1 MRYYSFTLF
10 MTFWMSLA
18 WSQDR
23 VTESQVQRQQIFI
36 EANREKLLG
45 NYDKAIEAYKNV
57 IKDDPRNHAAAYE
70 LARIYDLRSEWNE
83 ALRYLKIATDNDPA
97 NEWYQKL
104 MADVLEKTGQNIE
117 AAKIY
122 QALVERF
129 PGNEYYYFKQAF
141 FWVKAGDNAKAIE
154 VYDALEAITGINEEI
169 VRRKHSLYVSANDE
183 RNAARELERLVEAFP
198 RNIEYRRL
206 LAGYYEKIGDSE
218 KVKEV
223 NKAILQIWPSD
234 AKANLALAG
243 SDVQNND
250 DIGYLESLAPVF
262 EKSDVELD
270 LKMGKLIPLINKVV
284 DTGDK
289 DLAAAALRLSEIL
302 ERVHP
307 AQAKT
312 YAASGDLL
320 FYSGQLNEALAKYKK
335 TLQLDKSVYL
345 VWEQMMRIHL
355 QLRNYSTLQQVSEQ
369 AIDLFPNK
377 ALAYYYNGLSN
388 RKLGFYNEAVTVLEQ
403 AFRMAGSNSPLKLDI
418 LLQLGQA
425 KGAVG
430 KFEAANNAFEAALK
444 IDPLS
449 THVQSLYSI
458 CLAVQPNNIDKAYE
472 LADQAVKAAPNQ
484 SLATHAMGWVLFQKK
499 NYKEAREWLDKALV
513 GGSNDATL
521 LEHYGDLMFQL
532 NDVTAAY
539 QYWTKSKELG
549 NRSEALDKKLKTI
562 TGQ

>member
-1 MRYYSFTLF
+1 MKYYSLTLL
-10 MTFWMSLA
+10 MTCWMTLA
-18 WSQDR
+18 WTQDR

-36 EANREKLLG
+36 EANKDKLLG

-57 IKDDPRNHAAAYE
+57 LKDDPRNHAAAYE

-83 ALRYLKIATDNDPA
+83 ALRYLKIATENDES

-104 MADVLEKTGQNIE
+104 MADVLEKAGRNAE

-122 QALVERF
+122 ETLISRSPA
-129 PGNEYYYFKQAF
+129 NEYYYFKQAF
-141 FWVKAGDNAKAIE
+141 FLVKAGDINGAIK
-154 VYDALEAITGINEEI
+154 VYDALEAIVGVNEEI
-169 VRRKHSLYVSANDE
+169 VRRKHSLYLGSGDA
-183 RNAARELERLVEAFP
+183 RKAARELERLVEAYP
-198 RNIEYRRL
+198 RNIEYRHL
-206 LAGYYEKIGDSE
+206 LAGFYEQVGNTDKA
-218 KVKEV
+218 KEV
-223 NKAILQIWPSD
+223 YKAILQIWPSD
-234 AKANLALAG
+234 SKSNLALAG
-243 SDVQNND
+243 KDVQSND
-250 DIGYLESLAPVF
+250 DIAYLESLTPIF
-262 EKSDVELD
+262 EKADVELD

-289 DLAAAALRLSEIL
+289 TLAAAALRLTELL

-320 FYSGQLNEALAKYKK
+320 YYSGQLNEALAKYRK
-335 TLQLDKSVYL
+335 TLQLDKSVFL

-355 QLRNYSTLQQVSEQ
+355 QMRNYTTLQQTSEQ

-377 ALAYYYNGLSN
+377 ALAYYFNGVAN
-388 RKLGFYNEAVTVLEQ
+388 RKLGLYNDAVAVLDQ
-403 AFRMAGSNSPLKLDI
+403 AFLMAGSDSPLKLDI
-418 LLQLGQA
+418 LVQLGQA
-425 KGAVG
+425 KGAIG
-430 KFEAANNAFEAALK
+430 KFEAANNAFDAALR

-449 THVQSLYSI
+449 TQVQSLYSI
-458 CLAVQPNNIDKAYE
+458 CLASQPNNLDKAFE
-472 LADQAVKAAPNQ
+472 LAETAVKAAPNQ
-484 SLATHAMGWVLFQKK
+484 SLAAHAMGWAHFQKK

-532 NDVTAAY
+532 NDVSAAY
-539 QYWTKSKELG
+539 QYWTKSKEMG
-549 NRSEALDKKLKTI
+549 NRSENLDKKIKTI